1 VSVFNKIEMTGKTIE
16 ALKKWLE
23 CQDETVPVIA
33 GDNSSLLVCYSLLSE
48 LGGPNDELAQFIN
61 GELLGRPADR
71 QSLNAEIGTFGE
83 SYCLRIFSSS
93 SPRILISVPP
103 LQELVICRGEDII
116 ISPAKIASKIRSQG
130 LAPVI
135 VRDWLKRALFTE
147 FNPKTMSYRDQLWV
161 LRNNEV
167 MLYSELVSS
176 GKIIFQDMHD
186 ITAHIAGLNSEGYKF
201 AGEVAARV
209 NKKLKSYFGPAQR
222 GNLTSHLIPF
232 LIGVILDGLT
242 QSMIYGSE
250 SRRIAINELLDAI
263 DTLSIE
269 PQAKLRLNGFPKG
282 IDVINGL
289 FQQKVGFSID
299 KLKAEIKSLLSES
312 IQLTSNL
319 SSTALGRSQL

>member
-83 SYCLRIFSSS
+83 SYCIRIFSS
-93 SPRILISVPP
+93 
-103 LQELVICRGEDII
+103 CRGEDII